1 MIADKMDINEKCP
14 PIFRSSKRKVTG
26 QWSNRREEIITHLQI
41 MNAKIEISFKTFLIK
56 TGDETPKKKTS
67 PKTPGKQ
74 KSRATKGETLVILG

>member
-1 MIADKMDINEKCP
+1 
-14 PIFRSSKRKVTG
+14 
-26 QWSNRREEIITHLQI
+26 

-74 KSRATKGETLVILG
+74 KSWATKGETFVILG